1 MIYSVADVNEI
12 GDLVDDYDM
21 VFVAS
26 HAQTTLGGSLVKT
39 PLLDWLARVNAAAFA
54 EAEAAIS
61 ALPVQENW
69 AQSLIHRPYH
79 LMVSD
84 GMGLFQVSDLAAQ
97 EPDEYL
103 VAASSHEIRTFG
115 NVAVVWAGAFEE
127 SKFGVYLDA
136 VDVYELTRTTI
147 FPLLTDR
154 FPALIESVGYDGR
167 VPSYAAAMAELGDD
181 NPVRN
186 LLSKYE
192 GRWLTPPGMGVW
204 MTSAGDWDV
213 GAYAGRGMDG
223 KLRFLS
229 STTGR
234 VKVGSLYTAVKE
246 AENLGEKTV
255 SKGYAIVPCSCG
267 EELYVWPT
275 NKWPHIHATC
285 LRCNNNVRY
294 AFMGSE
300 LWRYS

>member
-1 MIYSVADVNEI
+1 M
-12 GDLVDDYDM
+12 
-21 VFVAS
+21 
-26 HAQTTLGGSLVKT
+26 
-39 PLLDWLARVNAAAFA
+39 
-54 EAEAAIS
+54 
-61 ALPVQENW
+61 
-69 AQSLIHRPYH
+69 
-79 LMVSD
+79 
-84 GMGLFQVSDLAAQ
+84 
-97 EPDEYL
+97 
-103 VAASSHEIRTFG
+103 
-115 NVAVVWAGAFEE
+115 
-127 SKFGVYLDA
+127 
-136 VDVYELTRTTI
+136 
-147 FPLLTDR
+147 
-154 FPALIESVGYDGR
+154 IESVGYDGR

-255 SKGYAIVPCSCG
+255 SKGYARVIS
-267 EELYVWPT
+267 
-275 NKWPHIHATC
+275 
-285 LRCNNNVRY
+285 
-294 AFMGSE
+294 MGSSPANQTVDLQSGLFSE
-300 LWRYS
+300 GETPPTGCDWL